1 MIRDE
6 KKNIT
11 IPAFH
16 SGLYVPTKYGNCVT
30 TVIHV
35 NRSKHSTIKIKK
47 TEYVKGVKAYNC
59 VVVVIGADSALPVSV
74 TIRSIFFSGRCP

>member
-47 TEYVKGVKAYNC
+47 TEYVKGVKAYKW
-59 VVVVIGADSALPVSV
+59 VVIGEDSASPLSVVS
-74 TIRSIFFSGRCP
+74 ILSIFFSGRCP